1 MADRGT
7 FWSVTINN
15 PTPDDEECISVAR
28 SKGWTVTGQKEAGAE
43 GTPHYQLAVKTPQVR
58 FTAVKKAFPRANIQ
72 LARNVPAL
80 LNYVH
85 KEDTRTGELPTTSSQ
100 YPTIS
105 RMWELMLDVTSKES
119 WYGLDSMD
127 EYIEEYSKMSEK
139 ARLVWLDE
147 SAGWL
152 IKKGYF
158 IEHHVVNP
166 QVRSSFAKF
175 MPQLFE
181 RTIRKITKDRET
193 YVDTSRQTDG
203 IQEIV
208 VPTLNA
214 DEETVSQGSEG
225 SEDGSSSGSEDEDDE
240 EFSESEYQEV

>member
-1 MADRGT
+1 MSDRST
-7 FWSVTINN
+7 SWSVTINN

-28 SKGWTVTGQKEAGAE
+28 SKGWTVTGQKEAGSE

-58 FTAVKKAFPRANIQ
+58 FTAVKKVFPRAHIEI
-72 LARNVPAL
+72 ARNVAAL
-80 LNYVH
+80 NAYVH
-85 KEDTRTGELPTTSSQ
+85 KEDTRIGELPSTSSQ

-105 RMWELMLDVTSKES
+105 RMWELMFDVTWKES

-127 EYIEEYSKMSEK
+127 EYLEEYLKMSDK

-147 SAGWL
+147 KAADL
-152 IKKGYF
+152 IKRGYF

-166 QVRSSFAKF
+166 QVRSSFGKF

-181 RTIRKITKDRET
+181 RTIRKIVQTS
-193 YVDTSRQTDG
+193 VDASRQTDKP
-203 IQEIV
+203 ENIV
-208 VPTLNA
+208 VPTVNA
-214 DEETVSQGSEG
+214 EEDDASSQGSE
-225 SEDGSSSGSEDEDDE
+225 ESSSGSEESGSE

>member
-1 MADRGT
+1 MTDRST

-58 FTAVKKAFPRANIQ
+58 FTAVKKVFARAHIE
-72 LARNVPAL
+72 LARNVAAL
-80 LNYVH
+80 NAYVK

-105 RMWELMLDVTSKES
+105 RMWELMFDVTWKES
-119 WYGLDSMD
+119 WYGLDSMA
-127 EYIEEYSKMSEK
+127 EYIEEYSKMSDK

-147 SAGWL
+147 SAAHL
-152 IKKGYF
+152 IKRGYF
-158 IEHHVVNP
+158 LEHHVVNP
-166 QVRSSFAKF
+166 QVRSSFGKF

-181 RTIRKITKDRET
+181 RTVRKLITSA
-193 YVDTSRQTDG
+193 DTSRQTDG

-214 DEETVSQGSEG
+214 DEETVSQEG

>member
-1 MADRGT
+1 MSTRST

-28 SKGWTVTGQKEAGAE
+28 SKGWTVTGQKETGSE

-58 FTAVKKAFPRANIQ
+58 FTAVKKVFPRAHIEI
-72 LARNVPAL
+72 ARNVAAL
-80 LNYVH
+80 QTYVH

-105 RMWELMLDVTSKES
+105 RMWEIMFDFTWKES
-119 WYGLDSMD
+119 WYGLESMD
-127 EYIEEYSKMSEK
+127 EYIEEYSKMSDK

-147 SAGWL
+147 AAASL
-152 IKKGYF
+152 IKRGYF

-181 RTIRKITKDRET
+181 RTVRKLITS
-193 YVDTSRQTDG
+193 VDTSRQTDT
-203 IQEIV
+203 ENIV
-208 VPTLNA
+208 VPTVNA
-214 DEETVSQGSEG
+214 VEESPEGSEG
-225 SEDGSSSGSEDEDDE
+225 SQGSSSGSEDEDDE

>member
-7 FWSVTINN
+7 YWSVTINN

-28 SKGWTVTGQKEAGAE
+28 SKGWTVTGQKEAGSE

-58 FTAVKKAFPRANIQ
+58 FTAVKKVFPRANIQ

-105 RMWELMLDVTSKES
+105 RMWELMFDVTWKES
-119 WYGLDSMD
+119 WYGLDSMA
-127 EYIEEYSKMSEK
+127 EYIEEYSKMSDK

-147 SAGWL
+147 AASHL
-152 IKKGYF
+152 IKKGYYL
-158 IEHHVVNP
+158 EHHVVNP

-181 RTIRKITKDRET
+181 RTIRKIVQTS
-193 YVDTSRQTDG
+193 VDESRQTDA
-203 IQEIV
+203 QEIV

-214 DEETVSQGSEG
+214 AEAPSQGSQDSEG
-225 SEDGSSSGSEDEDDE
+225 EESSSGSEDESDE

>member
-7 FWSVTINN
+7 NWSVTINN

-58 FTAVKKAFPRANIQ
+58 FTAVKKVFARAHIE
-72 LARNVPAL
+72 LARNVAAL
-80 LNYVH
+80 NAYVK

-105 RMWELMLDVTSKES
+105 RMWELMFDVTWKES
-119 WYGLDSMD
+119 WYGLDSMA
-127 EYIEEYSKMSEK
+127 EYIEEYSKMSDK

-147 SAGWL
+147 SAAHL
-152 IKKGYF
+152 IKRGYYL
-158 IEHHVVNP
+158 EHHVVNP

-181 RTIRKITKDRET
+181 RTVRKLVTS
-193 YVDTSRQTDG
+193 VDTSRQTDG

-214 DEETVSQGSEG
+214 DEAPSQGEGSEG
-225 SEDGSSSGSEDEDDE
+225 SSEVSSSCGSEDESDE

>member
-7 FWSVTINN
+7 NWSVTINN

-28 SKGWTVTGQKEAGAE
+28 SKGWTVTGQKEAGSE

-58 FTAVKKAFPRANIQ
+58 FTAVKKVFARAHIE
-72 LARNVPAL
+72 LARNVAAL
-80 LNYVH
+80 NAYVH

-100 YPTIS
+100 YPTIT
-105 RMWELMLDVTSKES
+105 RMWELMFDVTWKES
-119 WYGLDSMD
+119 WYGLDSMA
-127 EYIEEYSKMSEK
+127 EYIEEYSKMSDK

-147 SAGWL
+147 AAAHL
-152 IKKGYF
+152 IKKGYYL
-158 IEHHVVNP
+158 EHHVVNP

-181 RTIRKITKDRET
+181 RTVRKLITSADM
-193 YVDTSRQTDG
+193 SRQTDA
-203 IQEIV
+203 QEIV
-208 VPTLNA
+208 VPTINA
-214 DEETVSQGSEG
+214 PEAPSQGSQDSEG
-225 SEDGSSSGSEDEDDE
+225 EACSSSGSEDESDE

>member
-1 MADRGT
+1 MSERST

-28 SKGWTVTGQKEAGAE
+28 SKGWTVTGQKEAGSE

-58 FTAVKKAFPRANIQ
+58 FTAVKKVFPRGHIEI
-72 LARNVPAL
+72 ARNVAAL
-80 LNYVH
+80 QTYVH
-85 KEDTRTGELPTTSSQ
+85 KEETRVGELPTTSTQ
-100 YPTIS
+100 YPTVS
-105 RMWELMLDVTSKES
+105 RMWEIMFDVTWKES
-119 WYGLDSMD
+119 WYGLDSID
-127 EYIEEYSKMSEK
+127 EYLEEYLKMSDK

-147 SAGWL
+147 KAADL
-152 IKKGYF
+152 IKRGYF

-181 RTIRKITKDRET
+181 RTIRKIVQTS
-193 YVDTSRQTDG
+193 VDASRQTDA
-203 IQEIV
+203 ENIV
-208 VPTLNA
+208 VPTVNA
-214 DEETVSQGSEG
+214 VEEPSEDSEG
-225 SEDGSSSGSEDEDDE
+225 SQGSSSGSEDEDDE